1 MNVAFNYCQYELKPV
16 LERELTYKDKVYLSA
31 LMNTAATE
39 DVMMIGPTAS
49 KHGIITPNKAY
60 LKLIVKHLTRRN
72 ILITQSNAAGRKR
85 GQKRRTHKLD
95 ILENWHKVNVLP
107 TDDVSAFTDRICYL
121 NLKDEENFID
131 STYELWLEIAAY
143 EFMAMVEHEAHA
155 FNIKLPEL
163 QWKVDESFKSFVS
176 SYSLAQ
182 LKTIV
187 IETFDIYIKRHLS
200 GEFDEKGL
208 ITRITEDIPYY
219 LQKLNNEGFVPAPTN
234 REINYFVGSSILHT
248 MFFNYICGFNDSIY
262 SLKPS
267 KKVLEIMYLE
277 GK

>member
-1 MNVAFNYCQYELKPV
+1 M
-16 LERELTYKDKVYLSA
+16 
-31 LMNTAATE
+31 
-39 DVMMIGPTAS
+39 
-49 KHGIITPNKAY
+49 
-60 LKLIVKHLTRRN
+60 
-72 ILITQSNAAGRKR
+72 
-85 GQKRRTHKLD
+85 
-95 ILENWHKVNVLP
+95 NVLP
-107 TDDVSAFTDRICYL
+107 TDDVSAFTVRICYL

-131 STYELWLEIAAY
+131 STYDLWLEIAAY
-143 EFMAMVEHEAHA
+143 EFMAMIEHEAHA

-219 LQKLNNEGFVPAPTN
+219 LQKLNN
-234 REINYFVGSSILHT
+234 
-248 MFFNYICGFNDSIY
+248 
-262 SLKPS
+262 
-267 KKVLEIMYLE
+267 
-277 GK
+277 